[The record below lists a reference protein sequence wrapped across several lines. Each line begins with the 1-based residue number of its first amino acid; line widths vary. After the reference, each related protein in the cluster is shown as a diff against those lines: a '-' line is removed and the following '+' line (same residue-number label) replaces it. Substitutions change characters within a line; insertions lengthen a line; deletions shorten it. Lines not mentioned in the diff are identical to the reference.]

1 MAEGQSSTPASAIK
15 SRPEYGT
22 LRPVPHG
29 DKNLIVA
36 EGTGIH
42 AVLRMFGEAPADF
55 AARSTLLYAETG
67 SSATHDLDCLRAFGL
82 TDIDVVPEAEEAL
95 RYLERLLDRA
105 TMGTNLYAVGGESFI
120 GQVVHHA
127 VDHHLHHTSIV
138 TELSG
143 SLARRVQCVHCKRTA
158 EGVTQSIYECPG
170 CGLSLLVRDHYSRR
184 LAAFQAVCVNAEDP
198 DEHLVGE
205 ESYR

>member
-1 MAEGQSSTPASAIK
+1 MVDQQRSTPPSDIK
-15 SRPEYGT
+15 SRPAYGV

-29 DKNLIVA
+29 DKNLIIA

-42 AVLRMFGEAPADF
+42 AVLRMFGEAPAGF
-55 AARSTLLYAETG
+55 AERSTLLYAETG
-67 SSATHDLDCLRAFGL
+67 SSATHELDCLRAFGL
-82 TDIDVVPEAEEAL
+82 TDIDVVPEADEAL
-95 RYLERLLDRA
+95 RYLERLLDTA
-105 TMGTNLYAVGGESFI
+105 TMGTNLYTVGGESFI
-120 GQVVHHA
+120 GQVVRHA
-127 VDHHLHHTSIV
+127 INYRLHHTSIT

-143 SLARRVQCVHCKRTA
+143 SLARRVQCVHCKHTA

-170 CGLSLLVRDHYSRR
+170 CGLNLFVRDHYSRR

-198 DEHLVGE
+198 DELLVAE

>member
-1 MAEGQSSTPASAIK
+1 MVDGKRSTPPSAIK

-29 DKNLIVA
+29 DKNLIIA

-42 AVLRMFGEAPADF
+42 AVLRMFGEAPVGF
-55 AARSTLLYAETG
+55 AERSTLLYAETG
-67 SSATHDLDCLRAFGL
+67 SSATHELDCLRAFGL
-82 TDIDVVPEAEEAL
+82 TDIDVVPEADEAL

-105 TMGTNLYAVGGESFI
+105 TMGTNLYTVGGESFI
-120 GQVVHHA
+120 GQVVQHAIDHNLHHA
-127 VDHHLHHTSIV
+127 CVI

-143 SLARRVQCVHCKRTA
+143 SLARRVQCVHCKHTT

-170 CGLSLLVRDHYSRR
+170 CGLQVFVRDHYSRR
-184 LAAFQAVCVNAEDP
+184 LAAFQAVCANAEDR
-198 DEHLVGE
+198 EEILVAE
-205 ESYR
+205 AAYQ

>member
-1 MAEGQSSTPASAIK
+1 MADGQRSTPASDIK

-22 LRPVPHG
+22 LRPILHG
-29 DKNLIVA
+29 DKNLIIA

-42 AVLRMFGEAPADF
+42 AVLRMFGEASAGF
-55 AARSTLLYAETG
+55 AERSTLLYAETG
-67 SSATHDLDCLRAFGL
+67 SSATHELDCLRAFGL
-82 TDIDVVPEAEEAL
+82 TDIDVVPEADEAL

-105 TMGTNLYAVGGESFI
+105 TMGTNLYTVGGESFI
-120 GQVVHHA
+120 GQVVQHA
-127 VDHHLHHTSIV
+127 VAHHLHHTSIV

-158 EGVTQSIYECPG
+158 EGITQSIYECPG
-170 CGLSLLVRDHYSRR
+170 CGLRVFVRDHYSRR

-198 DEHLVGE
+198 DEQLVAE
-205 ESYR
+205 ESYQ